1 MTEQPD
7 VGPAAHEDDVP
18 ESSGAQAHA
27 AATGDP
33 GVDTVVSTLD
43 RLDQLSVQEH
53 LPLFEEAHEAL
64 RRALNRPAE
73 ASGSGG

>member
-7 VGPAAHEDDVP
+7 PGQTGHEGDGGASSAAQP
-18 ESSGAQAHA
+18 QGT
-27 AATGDP
+27 ATGDP
-33 GVDTVVSTLD
+33 GVDSVVSTLD
-43 RLDQLSVQEH
+43 RLDQLSVEEH